1 MDYKKIIEKNKPEFE
16 KALEFFKT
24 EISAI
29 RTGKATPALVE
40 DLIVE
45 VYDGKF
51 RMQELAT
58 ITAPEPRV
66 LVIQPWDRQVIQK
79 IENAIRKNNL
89 GLNPIVEGQQIRLNF
104 PSLTEER
111 RREFIK
117 LLKQKAE
124 ESRIKIRRLRENIWE
139 EIQKMEKEGEIREDD
154 KFRGKEELQKT
165 TDEYNKKIEDIEKK
179 KEGELLTS

>member
-1 MDYKKIIEKNKPEFE
+1 M
-16 KALEFFKT
+16 
-24 EISAI
+24 
-29 RTGKATPALVE
+29 VE
-40 DLIVE
+40 S
-45 VYDGKF
+45 Y
-51 RMQELAT
+51 R
-58 ITAPEPRV
+58 R
-66 LVIQPWDRQVIQK
+66 
-79 IENAIRKNNL
+79 
-89 GLNPIVEGQQIRLNF
+89 NPIVEGQQIRLNF

-179 KEGELLTS
+179 KEEELLTS